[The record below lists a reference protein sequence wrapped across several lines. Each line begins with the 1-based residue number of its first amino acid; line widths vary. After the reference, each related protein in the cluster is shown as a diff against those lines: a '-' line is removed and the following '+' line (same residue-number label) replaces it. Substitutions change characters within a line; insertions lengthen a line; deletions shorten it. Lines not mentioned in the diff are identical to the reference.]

1 MSRVACECTRD
12 VFQLASASP
21 RRIELLRS
29 LRLDFTVVPAAVD
42 EERHASPA
50 SAKADAVARE
60 GAATLAVD
68 TEVEL
73 DGTRLG
79 KPRDHEHALELLRRL
94 AGREH
99 DVRSEVVLVSAAHA
113 RLRFAVTTRV
123 RMTSDDATLVQ
134 YAATEEPLDKAGAY
148 AIQGRGRTVVESF
161 EGCFANVTG
170 LPLCHVYFALR
181 RAGVAPRERPEVACQ
196 AHFGFVCPVWRLA
209 HRQGRA
215 LRAGGEYASWREDVT
230 GR

>member
-1 MSRVACECTRD
+1 M
-12 VFQLASASP
+12 FQLASASP
-21 RRIELLRS
+21 RRIELLRP
-29 LRLDFTVVPAAVD
+29 LGLDFVVVPAAVD
-42 EERHASPA
+42 EERYASPA

-60 GAATLAVD
+60 GAVTLAID

-73 DGTRLG
+73 DGARLG
-79 KPRDHEHALELLRRL
+79 KPRDKGHALELLRRL

-99 DVRSEVVLVSAAHA
+99 EVRSEVVVVSAAA
-113 RLRFAVTTRV
+113 RRSRFAVTTRV
-123 RMTSDDATLVQ
+123 RMTGDERILER
-134 YAATEEPLDKAGAY
+134 YAATDEPLDKAGAY
-148 AIQGRGRTVVESF
+148 AIQGQGRMVVESF

-196 AHFGFVCPVWRLA
+196 EHFAFVCPVWRLA

-215 LRAGGEYASWREDVT
+215 LRDGGEYASWREDVT
-230 GR
+230 GG